1 MQLSPRTNIT
11 LTEIASRINGAQSF
25 ALCGHVSPDGDCLGS
40 ELALASALRAL
51 GKEVHCLLAKAD
63 FVDPSLSFMEGF
75 EELVPASECACEVDL
90 FIALDVPT
98 RERLADAAVVLDGA
112 RSSITIDHHESDTAM
127 TEFTF
132 AAPSSASCSLLVWD
146 LVGLLGV
153 ERTAAIATC
162 AYTGLMTDTGRF
174 QYQNA
179 DALCFA
185 KAAEMVEAGAKP
197 HEISRAVYQ
206 NRTKASLM
214 IEAIA
219 LDRMIY
225 LEGGKLAMSWLT
237 KADFEACS
245 ATKADAEPIIDILRS
260 IRGISVACVLREQD
274 GVVRGS
280 LRAKDDADVAS
291 VAREYG
297 GGGHR
302 AAAGFSLDM
311 SIDEAVETMKSR
323 LSLFV
328 AE

>member
-11 LTEIASRINGAQSF
+11 LAEIASRINGAQSF

-40 ELALASALRAL
+40 QLALASALRAL

-63 FVDPSLSFMEGF
+63 PPDPSLSYMEGF
-75 EELVPASECACEVDL
+75 EELAPASEFASEVDL

-98 RERLADAAVVLDGA
+98 RERLADAAVVLDRA
-112 RSSITIDHHESDTAM
+112 RSSITIDHHESETTM

-132 AAPSSASCSLLVWD
+132 ADPSSASCSLLVWD
-146 LVGLLGV
+146 LIGLLGV
-153 ERTAAIATC
+153 SRTASIATC

-185 KAAEMVEAGAKP
+185 KAAEMVEAGALP
-197 HEISRAVYQ
+197 HEVSRAVYQ
-206 NRTKASLM
+206 NRTTASVL
-214 IEAIA
+214 IEAVAI
-219 LDRMIY
+219 DRMLL
-225 LEGGKLAMSWLT
+225 LEDGKLAMSWLT
-237 KADFEACS
+237 KADFERCG

-260 IRGISVACVLREQD
+260 IRGISVACMLREQD

-297 GGGHR
+297 GGGHK

-311 SIDEAVETMKSR
+311 AIDEAVETMKSR
-323 LSLFV
+323 LSSFV

>member
-1 MQLSPRTNIT
+1 MQLSPRTNIR
-11 LTEIASRINGAQSF
+11 LDEIASRIHGAQSF

-40 ELALASALRAL
+40 QLALASALRAM
-51 GKEVHCLLAKAD
+51 GKDVVCLLAKED

-75 EELVPASECACEVDL
+75 DQLIPASEFQGDVDL

-98 RERLADAAVVLDGA
+98 RERLVDAAAVLDKA

-146 LVGLLGV
+146 LIALLGV

-162 AYTGLMTDTGRF
+162 AYAGLMTDTGRF

-179 DALCFA
+179 DALCFS
-185 KAAEMVEAGAKP
+185 KAAEMVQAGAMP

-206 NRTKASLM
+206 NRTKASVL
-214 IEAIA
+214 IEGIA
-219 LDRMIY
+219 LDRM
-225 LEGGKLAMSWLT
+225 LLLQDGKLAMSWLT
-237 KADFEACS
+237 KADFECCG

-260 IRGISVACVLREQD
+260 IRGISVACMLREQD
-274 GVVRGS
+274 GMVRGS

-297 GGGHR
+297 GGGHK

-311 SIDEAVETMKSR
+311 SIEEAVDTMKCR
-323 LSLFV
+323 LSSFL